1 MYCGAVRRVSRQ
13 DIKLVAFAMEME
25 DNDPK
30 SHLYDECFYAGDSRE
45 YISLLNANKKP
56 LHDVMGF
63 RKERNGTTMD
73 IALQWCVD
81 GYSET
86 VLGFANS
93 IRTNDGG
100 THIDGVKASITRT
113 LNRLAK
119 KSKVVKDENITF
131 SGEHVREGLTCVVSV
146 IVPNPEFEGQ
156 TQTRLGNPYVREI
169 VDQSVQEYLTKY
181 FELHPDVLESIISKS
196 LNAYK
201 SALAIRRLR
210 EVSRPK
216 TVSTPCTIPEIL
228 TNRSSEKSEIY
239 IGRGESSSG
248 AAKHVPERRSQK
260 RTREQ
265 PWSVGAVSTAPGKSL
280 ENTSDPSLEK
290 KRQKL
295 KSPPGESL
303 GKISD
308 SSLERKRQKL
318 KKSCVPSSHHS
329 FSTRQ
334 TAHASNL
341 PNPKDISHKTLKDLA
356 PGSKKTGPCIPIGP
370 GFQAEIPVWI
380 APTKKG
386 KFYGSPGDSDTLKW
400 LGTGVWP
407 TYSLKKK
414 AHYKKVGEGRSDSCS
429 CASPRSTNCI
439 KQHIKET
446 RELLEKDINRAFYTW
461 EFDKMG
467 ELGSKS
473 WTANEERRFKDLV
486 KNNPLSSSEGFWEFA
501 SKAFPR
507 KSVKDL
513 LSYYYNVFLIKRM
526 RLLANSSADHISS
539 DDDHY
544 DDFLAG

>member
-1 MYCGAVRRVSRQ
+1 MKKDGT
-13 DIKLVAFAMEME
+13 E
-25 DNDPK
+25 
-30 SHLYDECFYAGDSRE
+30 
-45 YISLLNANKKP
+45 NK
-56 LHDVMGF
+56 
-63 RKERNGTTMD
+63 
-73 IALQWCVD
+73 
-81 GYSET
+81 
-86 VLGFANS
+86 
-93 IRTNDGG
+93 
-100 THIDGVKASITRT
+100 T
-113 LNRLAK
+113 LA
-119 KSKVVKDENITF
+119 TPC
-131 SGEHVREGLTCVVSV
+131 EHVSVKESSLNQPKDIVSV
-146 IVPNPEFEGQ
+146 
-156 TQTRLGNPYVREI
+156 
-169 VDQSVQEYLTKY
+169 SLT
-181 FELHPDVLESIISKS
+181 VISIS
-196 LNAYK
+196 
-201 SALAIRRLR
+201 
-210 EVSRPK
+210 
-216 TVSTPCTIPEIL
+216 C
-228 TNRSSEKSEIY
+228 
-239 IGRGESSSG
+239 
-248 AAKHVPERRSQK
+248 QK
-260 RTREQ
+260 KTREQ
-265 PWSVGAVSTAPGKSL
+265 PWSDGAVSTAPGKSL
-280 ENTSDPSLEK
+280 ENTTDPSLEK

-295 KSPPGESL
+295 RSPPGESL

-318 KKSCVPSSHHS
+318 NKSGVPSSHHS

-334 TAHASNL
+334 TAHASNP

-356 PGSKKTGPCIPIGP
+356 PGSKKTGPCIPLGP

-429 CASPRSTNCI
+429 CACPRSTNCI

-461 EFDKMG
+461 KFDQMG
-467 ELGSKS
+467 ELGSKA

-486 KNNPLSSSEGFWEFA
+486 KKNPLSSSEGFWEFA

>member
-30 SHLYDECFYAGDSRE
+30 RNLYDECFYAGDSRE

-169 VDQSVQEYLTKY
+169 VDQSVQEYLTEY

-210 EVSRPK
+210 EVPRPK

-334 TAHASNL
+334 TAHASNP

>member
-1 MYCGAVRRVSRQ
+1 MYCGAVRRVSRK
-13 DIKLVAFAMEME
+13 DIKLVSFAMEME

-30 SHLYDECFYAGDSRE
+30 SDRYNECFYAGDSRE

-81 GYSET
+81 GYTET
-86 VLGFANS
+86 MLGFANS

-113 LNRLAK
+113 LNRLAR
-119 KSKVVKDENITF
+119 KSKVVRDENITF

-169 VDQSVQEYLTKY
+169 VEQSVQEYLTGY

-201 SALAIRRLR
+201 TAFAIKRLR
-210 EVSRPK
+210 ELPRPK
-216 TVSTPCTIPEIL
+216 SVSTPCTVPEKL
-228 TNRSSEKSEIY
+228 TNRSSEKSEI
-239 IGRGESSSG
+239 IGRGDSSSG
-248 AAKHVPERRSQK
+248 AAKHVHERRSQTK

-265 PWSVGAVSTAPGKSL
+265 PWSDGAVSTAPG
-280 ENTSDPSLEK
+280 
-290 KRQKL
+290 
-295 KSPPGESL
+295 ESL
-303 GKISD
+303 GKTSD

-318 KKSCVPSSHHS
+318 QKSCVPSSHPS

-334 TAHASNL
+334 KTAHASDP
-341 PNPKDISHKTLKDLA
+341 PNPKNVSHKTLKDLA
-356 PGSKKTGPCIPIGP
+356 PSSEKTGPCIPVGP

-414 AHYKKVGEGRSDSCS
+414 AHYKKVGEGRSDDSCS
-429 CASPRSTNCI
+429 CDSPRSTNCVN
-439 KQHIKET
+439 QHIKET
-446 RELLEKDINRAFYTW
+446 TELLEKDINRAFYTW

-467 ELGSKS
+467 EELGSKS

-486 KNNPLSSSEGFWEFA
+486 KKNPLSTTEGFWDIA
-501 SKAFPR
+501 AKAFPR
-507 KSVKDL
+507 KSLNDL
-513 LSYYYNVFLIKRM
+513 RSYYYNVFLIRRM
-526 RLLANSSADHISS
+526 ILLTHSSADHISS
-539 DDDHY
+539 DDDHN